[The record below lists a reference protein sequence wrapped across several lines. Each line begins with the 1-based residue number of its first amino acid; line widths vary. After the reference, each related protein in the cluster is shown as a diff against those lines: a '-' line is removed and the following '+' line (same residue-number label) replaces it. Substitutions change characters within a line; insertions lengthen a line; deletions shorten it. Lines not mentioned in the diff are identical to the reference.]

1 MFKEAED
8 FLDGIATVQ
17 QDNKVR
23 ISSMQPALPMLDLH
37 GVTRA
42 DIHAS
47 LFRTMQD
54 KLLLKVGSLENK
66 GLTKLLDR
74 CFRYIGAEKE
84 LQSVCLRIMEQLP
97 SVDSKYL
104 SHIADN
110 HDLYAACPLEVKRQI
125 WQGNQGLFGEAVSP
139 LLDQY
144 VAEKE
149 AVLSFVAGRE
159 STTTTTTTIEGR
171 TMMMEGGKLT
181 SFLSLPPKARR
192 QSPIVQ
198 ELVSIVG
205 SSQTLYSTLLQFL
218 RTLYLRTHVSHYC
231 TLRADVL
238 MSLHDAE
245 SPICSTD
252 RCYKFAWCL
261 DACVRVGHVD
271 EKKGRELYSF
281 LEGIV
286 GGDEILADLAMLL
299 RDPYALH
306 VICKS
311 TLNCLGSLC
320 EASKLPR
327 ESAEL
332 ESLVR
337 LLQLSQQ
344 ALALVDSK
352 EYYEEKLDAELMV
365 KFLPCLLSL
374 VAENALRGV
383 LRQLKEDHAPFSLP
397 AYFTHFISHH
407 GNGMHLACTYALD
420 LLERRDVK
428 SFTLLLPSIAKA
440 FNKSDNSVNLPDL
453 FLHLLVLKLAQQ
465 REVLREATLLVILR
479 DFWVPC
485 SQSSEHVLL
494 YLFHM
499 LWFMHSAVGDTLLRE
514 VLETVEPGKE
524 STPTAQEQYQALLD
538 HIQNTTSNR
547 L

>member
-1 MFKEAED
+1 M
-8 FLDGIATVQ
+8 DGIATVQ

-54 KLLLKVGSLENK
+54 KLLLKVGNLENK

-84 LQSVCLRIMEQLP
+84 LQSVCLHIMEKLP

-110 HDLYAACPLEVKRQI
+110 HDLYTACPLEVKRQI

-149 AVLSFVAGRE
+149 AILSFVAGRE
-159 STTTTTTTIEGR
+159 SATTTTTTTTTTIEGR
-171 TMMMEGGKLT
+171 MTTTTTTEGGKLT
-181 SFLSLPPKARR
+181 SFLSLLPKVRR

-198 ELVSIVG
+198 ELVSIIG

-218 RTLYLRTHVSHYC
+218 RTLYLRTHISHYC

-245 SPICSTD
+245 SPICATD

-261 DACVRVGHVD
+261 DACVRVGHID

-286 GGDEILADLAMLL
+286 GGDEILA
-299 RDPYALH
+299 
-306 VICKS
+306 
-311 TLNCLGSLC
+311 
-320 EASKLPR
+320 
-327 ESAEL
+327 
-332 ESLVR
+332 
-337 LLQLSQQ
+337 
-344 ALALVDSK
+344 
-352 EYYEEKLDAELMV
+352 
-365 KFLPCLLSL
+365 
-374 VAENALRGV
+374 
-383 LRQLKEDHAPFSLP
+383 
-397 AYFTHFISHH
+397 
-407 GNGMHLACTYALD
+407 
-420 LLERRDVK
+420 
-428 SFTLLLPSIAKA
+428 
-440 FNKSDNSVNLPDL
+440 
-453 FLHLLVLKLAQQ
+453 
-465 REVLREATLLVILR
+465 
-479 DFWVPC
+479 
-485 SQSSEHVLL
+485 
-494 YLFHM
+494 
-499 LWFMHSAVGDTLLRE
+499 
-514 VLETVEPGKE
+514 
-524 STPTAQEQYQALLD
+524 
-538 HIQNTTSNR
+538 
-547 L
+547 